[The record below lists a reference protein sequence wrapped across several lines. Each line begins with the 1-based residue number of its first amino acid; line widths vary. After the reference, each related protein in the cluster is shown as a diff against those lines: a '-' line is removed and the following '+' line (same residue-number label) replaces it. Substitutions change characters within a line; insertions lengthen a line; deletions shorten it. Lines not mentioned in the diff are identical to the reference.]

1 MSACRR
7 PGLRACPPAHLAPL
21 HATSAPAPQAC
32 HKWWRILLAS
42 VRQTDLAA
50 AAAEG
55 DTSLRVCL
63 AQLPFTDEQLMPNV
77 AAYLIAG

>member
-1 MSACRR
+1 M
-7 PGLRACPPAHLAPL
+7 
-21 HATSAPAPQAC
+21 
-32 HKWWRILLAS
+32 
-42 VRQTDLAA
+42 RQTDLAA